1 MSSSDDGYGSMQ
13 ELQNVGVVPNYK
25 RTTAL
30 RVASLR
36 MRPCG
41 QRSIPEGLLAPPKP
55 EQVIIR
61 TFLTSGKIIFRTEGA
76 YEVFGHIYAYISAR
90 KYF

>member
-30 RVASLR
+30 RSELAHAPKQFFLLSVTTPKHSFHLEAIERPVINPRRASAERVTVLG
-36 MRPCG
+36 P
-41 QRSIPEGLLAPPKP
+41 
-55 EQVIIR
+55 
-61 TFLTSGKIIFRTEGA
+61 
-76 YEVFGHIYAYISAR
+76 
-90 KYF
+90 